1 MEREGRGVIEKILK
15 VILKKKISLLCAV
28 IILLFLLVAFA
39 AQFLGLAADWDAVVG
54 AQYLPPS
61 ASNIKLWFG
70 TDILG
75 RSVLYKTIQGTRVA
89 LSVGIITALLSAPIG
104 IFFGCVS
111 GYFGGIVDDLVVW
124 FVTTLSSIPNIL
136 LLIAISYTM
145 GRGMS
150 AVYIA
155 LTATSWITLARILRG
170 EVIKHKLREYLIAA
184 ESIGVSHSGRIFKH
198 LLPNV
203 THQII
208 LSMTFMV
215 EVAIR
220 SEVLLSYLG
229 LGVQNLPSWGTMID
243 DAKGE
248 LSTGV
253 WWQLTAATGAMFL
266 LMFAINVLG
275 DYVRDALDP
284 KAHN

>member
-1 MEREGRGVIEKILK
+1 MWTIALRK
-15 VILKKKISLLCAV
+15 VFTKKIPLVCAL
-28 IILLFLLVAFA
+28 IIFLFVLVAA
-39 AQFLGLAADWDAVVG
+39 LAQFFGFASSWDIPVG

-61 ASNIKLWFG
+61 FGQFNLLLG
-70 TDILG
+70 TDMLG
-75 RSVLYKTIQGTRVA
+75 RSVVYKLIQGTRVA
-89 LSVGIITALLSAPIG
+89 LSVGIVTAVLSAPIG

-111 GYFGGIVDDLVVW
+111 GYFGGIIDDLIIW
-124 FVTTLSSIPNIL
+124 FITTLSSIPNIL
-136 LLIAISYTM
+136 LLIAISYSL
-145 GRGMS
+145 GRGMT

-155 LTATSWITLARILRG
+155 LTATSWISLARILRG
-170 EVIKHKLREYLIAA
+170 EVIKHKQREYLVAA
-184 ESIGVSHSGRIFKH
+184 ESIGATHGDRIFKH

-215 EVAIR
+215 EMAIR

-229 LGVQNLPSWGTMID
+229 LGVQNLPSWGKMID

-253 WWQLTAATGAMFL
+253 WWQLTAATVAMFF
-266 LMFAINVLG
+266 LMFSINVLG
-275 DYVRDALDP
+275 DYLRDALDP
-284 KAHN
+284 KAN

>member
-1 MEREGRGVIEKILK
+1 MWSIALKKVFSRKIPLVCAV
-15 VILKKKISLLCAV
+15 VILFFVGI
-28 IILLFLLVAFA
+28 AFA
-39 AQFLGLAADWDAVVG
+39 AQFLGFASAWDTPVG
-54 AQYLPPS
+54 AQYLPPAFS
-61 ASNIKLWFG
+61 SFKMWFG

-75 RSVLYKTIQGTRVA
+75 RSVMYKTIQGTRVA
-89 LSVGIITALLSAPIG
+89 LSVGIITAVLSAPIG
-104 IFFGCVS
+104 IVFGCVA
-111 GYFGGIVDDLVVW
+111 GYFGGWIDDAIVW
-124 FVTTLSSIPNIL
+124 FIATLSSIPNIL
-136 LLIAISYTM
+136 LLIAISYSM
-145 GRGMS
+145 GRGMM

-155 LTATSWITLARILRG
+155 LTATSWISLARILRG
-170 EVIKHKLREYLIAA
+170 EVLKHKEKEYLVAA
-184 ESIGVSHSGRIFKH
+184 ESMGVGHTQRIFKH

-215 EVAIR
+215 EIAIR

-229 LGVQNLPSWGTMID
+229 LGVQNLPSWGKMID

-253 WWQLTAATGAMFL
+253 WWQLTAATVAMFF
-266 LMFAINVLG
+266 LMFAINILG

-284 KAHN
+284 RAHI

>member
-1 MEREGRGVIEKILK
+1 MWQTA
-15 VILKKKISLLCAV
+15 LKKVFKKKMPLLCAS
-28 IILLFLLVAFA
+28 IIFFFVAVAFA
-39 AQFLGLAADWDAVVG
+39 CQFLGLASAWDTPIG
-54 AQYLPPS
+54 SQYMPPDFS
-61 ASNIKLWFG
+61 RFDMWLG

-75 RSVLYKTIQGTRVA
+75 RSVMFKVIQGTRIA
-89 LSVGIITALLSAPIG
+89 LSVGIITAILAAPIG
-104 IFFGCVS
+104 IFFGMVS
-111 GYFGGIVDDLVVW
+111 GYFGGLIDDAIVW
-124 FVTTLSSIPNIL
+124 FITTLSSIPSIL
-136 LLIAISYTM
+136 LIIAISYSM
-145 GRGMS
+145 GRGMT

-155 LTATSWITLARILRG
+155 LTATSWIALARILRG
-170 EVIKHKLREYLIAA
+170 EVLKHKQREYLIAA
-184 ESIGVSHSGRIFKH
+184 ESIGVGHGQRIFKH

-215 EVAIR
+215 EIAIR

-229 LGVQNLPSWGTMID
+229 LGVQNLPSWGKMID

-253 WWQLTAATGAMFL
+253 WWQLTGATVAMFF

-284 KAHN
+284 KAHS

>member
-1 MEREGRGVIEKILK
+1 MWQTALRK
-15 VILKKKISLLCAV
+15 VFRKRIPVACAF
-28 IILLFLLVAFA
+28 IIVFFVLVAFM
-39 AQFLGLAADWDAVVG
+39 AQFLGFAGAWDTPVG
-54 AQYLPPS
+54 VQYLPPNFS
-61 ASNIKLWFG
+61 EFKMWLG

-75 RSVLYKTIQGTRVA
+75 RSVMYKVIQGTRVA

-111 GYFGGIVDDLVVW
+111 GYFGGWIDELVVW
-124 FVTTLSSIPNIL
+124 FTTTLSSIPNIL
-136 LLIAISYTM
+136 LLIAISYSM

-155 LTATSWITLARILRG
+155 LTATSWISLARILRG
-170 EVIKHKLREYLIAA
+170 EVLKHKQKEYLIAA
-184 ESIGVSHSGRIFKH
+184 ESIGVGHRQRIFRH

-215 EVAIR
+215 ELAIR

-229 LGVQNLPSWGTMID
+229 LGVQNLPSWGKMID
-243 DAKGE
+243 DSKGE

-253 WWQLTAATGAMFL
+253 WWQLTGATVAMFF

-284 KAHN
+284 KAHV

>member
-1 MEREGRGVIEKILK
+1 MWTTALRKVFRKKVPLICGL
-15 VILKKKISLLCAV
+15 VILFFVLI
-28 IILLFLLVAFA
+28 AFA
-39 AQFLGLAADWDAVVG
+39 AQFLGLAASWDTPVG

-61 ASNIKLWFG
+61 FDHYQLWFG
-70 TDILG
+70 TDLLG

-89 LSVGIITALLSAPIG
+89 LSVGIITAFLSAPIG

-111 GYFGGIVDDLVVW
+111 GYFGGWIDDLIVW
-124 FVTTLSSIPNIL
+124 FITTLSSIPNIL

-145 GRGMS
+145 GRGMM

-155 LTATSWITLARILRG
+155 LTATSWISLARILRG
-170 EVIKHKLREYLIAA
+170 EVLKHKQKEYLIAA
-184 ESIGVSHSGRIFKH
+184 ESIGVGHTKRIFKH
-198 LLPNV
+198 LLPNI

-208 LSMTFMV
+208 LSMTFMI
-215 EVAIR
+215 EIAIR

-229 LGVQNLPSWGTMID
+229 LGVQNLPSWGKMID

-253 WWQLTAATGAMFL
+253 WWQLTGATVAMFF

-275 DYVRDALDP
+275 DYLRDALDP
-284 KAHN
+284 RAHA

>member
-1 MEREGRGVIEKILK
+1 MWQTA
-15 VILKKKISLLCAV
+15 LKKVFKKKMPLFCAS
-28 IILLFLLVAFA
+28 IIIFFLAVAFA
-39 AQFLGLAADWDAVVG
+39 CQFLGLASTWDAPIG
-54 AQYLPPS
+54 AQYLPP
-61 ASNIKLWFG
+61 AFTTFDMWLG

-75 RSVLYKTIQGTRVA
+75 RSVMYKVIQGTRIA
-89 LSVGIITALLSAPIG
+89 LSVGIITAILAAPIG
-104 IFFGCVS
+104 IFFGMVS
-111 GYFGGIVDDLVVW
+111 GYFGGFIDDVIVW
-124 FVTTLSSIPNIL
+124 FITTLSSIPSIL
-136 LLIAISYTM
+136 LIIAISYSM
-145 GRGMS
+145 GRGMT

-155 LTATSWITLARILRG
+155 LTATSWIALARILRG
-170 EVIKHKLREYLIAA
+170 EVLKHKQREYLIAA
-184 ESIGVSHSGRIFKH
+184 ESIGVGHGQRIFKH

-215 EVAIR
+215 EIAIR

-229 LGVQNLPSWGTMID
+229 LGVQNLPSWGKMID

-253 WWQLTAATGAMFL
+253 WWQLTGATVAMFF

-284 KAHN
+284 KAHS

>member
-1 MEREGRGVIEKILK
+1 MWQGALRK
-15 VILKKKISLLCAV
+15 VFRKKIPVICAV
-28 IILLFLLVAFA
+28 IIVFFLVVAFS
-39 AQFLGLAADWDAVVG
+39 AQFFGFASAWDTPIG
-54 AQYLPPS
+54 GQYMPPEFTDF
-61 ASNIKLWFG
+61 KMWLG

-75 RSVLYKTIQGTRVA
+75 RSVILKVIQGARVA
-89 LSVGIITALLSAPIG
+89 LSVGVITACLAAPIG
-104 IFFGCVS
+104 ILFGCVS
-111 GYFGGIVDDLVVW
+111 GYFGGIIDDLIVW
-124 FVTTLSSIPNIL
+124 FITTLSSIPNIL
-136 LLIAISYTM
+136 LLIAISYSM

-170 EVIKHKLREYLIAA
+170 EVLKHKQREYLVAA
-184 ESIGVSHSGRIFKH
+184 ESIGVGHTQRIFKH

-215 EVAIR
+215 EIAIR

-229 LGVQNLPSWGTMID
+229 LGVQNLPSWGKMID

-253 WWQLTAATGAMFL
+253 WWQLTGATAAMFL

-275 DYVRDALDP
+275 DYLRDALDP
-284 KAHN
+284 KAHS

>member
-1 MEREGRGVIEKILK
+1 MWSIALRK
-15 VILKKKISLLCAV
+15 VFKKKIPIACAAV
-28 IILLFLLVAFA
+28 IAVFVLVAFA
-39 AQFLGLAADWDAVVG
+39 AQFLGFASTWDTPVG
-54 AQYLPPS
+54 AAYLPP
-61 ASNIKLWFG
+61 AWGDFNLLLG
-70 TDILG
+70 TDMLG
-75 RSVLYKTIQGTRVA
+75 RSVMYKVIQGTRVA
-89 LSVGIITALLSAPIG
+89 LSVGIITAVLSAPIG
-104 IFFGCVS
+104 VFFGCIS
-111 GYFGGIVDDLVVW
+111 GYFGGFIDDLIVW
-124 FVTTLSSIPNIL
+124 FTTTLSSIPNIL
-136 LLIAISYTM
+136 LLIAISYSM
-145 GRGMS
+145 GRGMT

-155 LTATSWITLARILRG
+155 LTATSWISLARILRG
-170 EVIKHKLREYLIAA
+170 EVIKHKQKEYLLAA
-184 ESIGVSHSGRIFKH
+184 ESLGAGHGQRIFKH

-215 EVAIR
+215 EIAIR

-229 LGVQNLPSWGTMID
+229 LGVQNLPSWGKMID

-253 WWQLTAATGAMFL
+253 WWQLTAATVAMFF

-284 KAHN
+284 KAQI

>member
-1 MEREGRGVIEKILK
+1 MWIIAF
-15 VILKKKISLLCAV
+15 KKIFSRKIPILCGL
-28 IILLFLLVAFA
+28 IIAGFLIVAFC
-39 AQFLGLAADWDAVVG
+39 AQFLGFASAWDTPIG
-54 AQYLPPS
+54 AQYLHPDFS
-61 ASNIKLWFG
+61 SFNMWLG
-70 TDILG
+70 TDLLG
-75 RSVLYKTIQGTRVA
+75 RSVMYKTIQGVRVA

-104 IFFGCVS
+104 IFFGMVS
-111 GYFGGIVDDLVVW
+111 GYFGGVIDDLITW

-145 GRGMS
+145 GRGMT

-155 LTATSWITLARILRG
+155 LTATSWISLARILRG
-170 EVIKHKLREYLIAA
+170 EVLKHKQKDYLVAA
-184 ESIGVSHSGRIFKH
+184 ESIGVGHAGRIFKH

-203 THQII
+203 AHQVI

-215 EVAIR
+215 EIAIR

-229 LGVQNLPSWGTMID
+229 LGVQNLPSWGKMID
-243 DAKGE
+243 DAKAE
-248 LSTGV
+248 LSSGV
-253 WWQLTAATGAMFL
+253 WWQLTGATIAMFL

-284 KAHN
+284 KAQIV

>member
-1 MEREGRGVIEKILK
+1 
-15 VILKKKISLLCAV
+15 
-28 IILLFLLVAFA
+28 VAFA
-39 AQFLGLAADWDAVVG
+39 AQFFGFGAAWDTPIG
-54 AQYLPPS
+54 AQYLPPDFSHFS
-61 ASNIKLWFG
+61 AWLG

-75 RSVLYKTIQGTRVA
+75 RSVMYKAIQGTRVA
-89 LSVGIITALLSAPIG
+89 LSVGIITAVLSAPIG

-111 GYFGGIVDDLVVW
+111 GYFGGWIDELIVW
-124 FVTTLSSIPNIL
+124 FITTLSSIPNIL

-145 GRGMS
+145 GRGMT

-155 LTATSWITLARILRG
+155 LTATSWISLARILRG
-170 EVIKHKLREYLIAA
+170 EVLKHKQKEYLIAA
-184 ESIGVSHSGRIFKH
+184 ESIGVGHAKRIFKH
-198 LLPNV
+198 LLPNI

-208 LSMTFMV
+208 LSMTFMI
-215 EVAIR
+215 EIAIR

-229 LGVQNLPSWGTMID
+229 LGVQNLPSWGKMID

-253 WWQLTAATGAMFL
+253 WWQLTGATVAMFF

-275 DYVRDALDP
+275 DYLRDALDP
-284 KAHN
+284 KANI

>member
-1 MEREGRGVIEKILK
+1 MWQVALRK
-15 VILKKKISLLCAV
+15 VFRKKIPLICGL
-28 IILLFLLVAFA
+28 IIAAFLMVAFA
-39 AQFLGLAADWDAVVG
+39 AQFMGFGAAWDIPVG
-54 AQYLPPS
+54 GQYLPPDFS
-61 ASNIKLWFG
+61 DFKMWLG

-75 RSVLYKTIQGTRVA
+75 RSVMYKTIQGTRVA
-89 LSVGIITALLSAPIG
+89 LSVGIITAVLSAPIG
-104 IFFGCVS
+104 IIFGMIS
-111 GYFGGIVDDLVVW
+111 GYFGGFIDEVIVW
-124 FVTTLSSIPNIL
+124 FITTLSSIPNIL

-145 GRGMS
+145 GRGMT

-155 LTATSWITLARILRG
+155 LTATSWISLARILRG
-170 EVIKHKLREYLIAA
+170 EVIKHKQKEYLVAA
-184 ESIGVSHSGRIFKH
+184 EALGVGHTQRIFKH

-215 EVAIR
+215 EIAIR

-229 LGVQNLPSWGTMID
+229 LGVQNLPSWGKMID

-253 WWQLTAATGAMFL
+253 WWQLTGATVAMFL

-284 KAHN
+284 RAHV

>member
-1 MEREGRGVIEKILK
+1 MWSIALKRVLKRKIP
-15 VILKKKISLLCAV
+15 LLCIF
-28 IILLFLLVAFA
+28 IISSFVAIAFA
-39 AQFLGLAADWDAVVG
+39 AQFFGFASAWDTPVG
-54 AQYLPPS
+54 AAYLPPDLT
-61 ASNIKLWFG
+61 AFNRWLG
-70 TDILG
+70 TDIFG
-75 RSVLYKTIQGTRVA
+75 RSVMYKTIQGTRVA
-89 LSVGIITALLSAPIG
+89 LSVGIITALLAAPIG
-104 IFFGCVS
+104 IFFGCVG
-111 GYFGGIVDDLVVW
+111 GYFGGWIDDLTVW
-124 FVTTLSSIPNIL
+124 FTSTLSSIPNIL
-136 LLIAISYTM
+136 LLIAISYSM
-145 GRGMS
+145 GRGML

-155 LTATSWITLARILRG
+155 LTATSWISLARILRG
-170 EVIKHKLREYLIAA
+170 EVIKHKQKEYLLAA
-184 ESIGVSHSGRIFKH
+184 ESIGATHASRLFKH

-215 EVAIR
+215 EIAIR

-229 LGVQNLPSWGTMID
+229 LGVQNLPSWGKMID

-253 WWQLTAATGAMFL
+253 WWQLTGATVAMFF

-284 KAHN
+284 KAQI

>member
-1 MEREGRGVIEKILK
+1 MWVPA
-15 VILKKKISLLCAV
+15 LKKVFRKKIPLICGL
-28 IILLFLLVAFA
+28 IILVFLVVAA
-39 AQFLGLAADWDAVVG
+39 MAQFFGFASAWDTPVG
-54 AQYLPPS
+54 AQYLPPNFS
-61 ASNIKLWFG
+61 EFKLWLG

-75 RSVLYKTIQGTRVA
+75 RSVMYKTIQGTRVA
-89 LSVGIITALLSAPIG
+89 LSVGLVTAVLSAPIG

-111 GYFGGIVDDLVVW
+111 GYFGGIIDDLIIW
-124 FVTTLSSIPNIL
+124 FITTLSSIPNIL
-136 LLIAISYTM
+136 LLIAISYSM
-145 GRGMS
+145 GRGMA

-155 LTATSWITLARILRG
+155 LTSTSWISLARILRG
-170 EVIKHKLREYLIAA
+170 EVIKHKQKEYLVAA
-184 ESIGVSHSGRIFKH
+184 ESLGANHSSRIFKH

-215 EVAIR
+215 EIAIR

-229 LGVQNLPSWGTMID
+229 LGVQNLPSWGKMID

-253 WWQLTAATGAMFL
+253 WWQLTAATVAMFF

-284 KAHN
+284 KAQH

>member
-1 MEREGRGVIEKILK
+1 MWTIALK
-15 VILKKKISLLCAV
+15 KVFKKKIPVICAAV
-28 IILLFLLVAFA
+28 IIIFVGIAFA
-39 AQFLGLAADWDAVVG
+39 AQFLGFASAWDTPVG
-54 AQYLPPS
+54 PQYLPPEFTDF
-61 ASNIKLWFG
+61 KMWLG

-75 RSVLYKTIQGTRVA
+75 RSVMYKAIQGTRVA
-89 LSVGIITALLSAPIG
+89 LSVGIITALLAAPIG

-111 GYFGGIVDDLVVW
+111 GYFGGWLDDLIVW
-124 FVTTLSSIPNIL
+124 FTTTLSSIPNIL
-136 LLIAISYTM
+136 LLIAISYSM
-145 GRGMS
+145 GRGMT

-155 LTATSWITLARILRG
+155 LTATSWISLARILRG
-170 EVIKHKLREYLIAA
+170 EVIKHKQKEYLVAA
-184 ESIGVSHSGRIFKH
+184 ESMGATHGQRIFKH

-203 THQII
+203 THQVI

-215 EVAIR
+215 EIAIR

-229 LGVQNLPSWGTMID
+229 LGVQNLPSWGKMID

-253 WWQLTAATGAMFL
+253 WWQLTGATVAMFF

-284 KAHN
+284 KAQI

>member
-1 MEREGRGVIEKILK
+1 MWNKA
-15 VILKKKISLLCAV
+15 LKKVFQKKIPLLCAS
-28 IILLFLLVAFA
+28 IIIFFLMIAFA
-39 AQFLGLAADWDAVVG
+39 AQFFGLASNWDTPIG
-54 AQYLPPS
+54 AQYMPPNS
-61 ASNIKLWFG
+61 SGVLFWFG

-75 RSVLYKTIQGTRVA
+75 RSVLLKTIQGTRVA
-89 LSVGIITALLSAPIG
+89 LSVGIITAILSAPIG
-104 IFFGCVS
+104 VFFGMVS
-111 GYFGGIVDDLVVW
+111 GYFGGWIDDLIVW

-136 LLIAISYTM
+136 LLIAISYSM
-145 GRGMS
+145 GRGMT

-170 EVIKHKLREYLIAA
+170 EVLKHKQREYLIAA
-184 ESIGVSHSGRIFKH
+184 EALGVTHSSRIFKH

-203 THQII
+203 MHQII

-215 EVAIR
+215 EIAIR

-229 LGVQNLPSWGTMID
+229 LGVQNLPSWGKMID

-253 WWQLTAATGAMFL
+253 WWQLTGATCAMFL

-284 KAHN
+284 RAQI

>member
-1 MEREGRGVIEKILK
+1 MWPSALRKMFR
-15 VILKKKISLLCAV
+15 KKIPLICAA
-28 IILLFLLVAFA
+28 IILFFVLVAFSV
-39 AQFLGLAADWDAVVG
+39 QFLGLASDWDVPVG
-54 AQYLPPS
+54 KQYLPPDFS
-61 ASNIKLWFG
+61 SFKMWLG

-75 RSVLYKTIQGTRVA
+75 RSVILKVIQGTRVA
-89 LSVGIITALLSAPIG
+89 LEVGMITTLLSAPIG
-104 IFFGCVS
+104 IFFGCVA
-111 GYFGGIVDDLVVW
+111 GYFGGWVDELVVW
-124 FVTTLSSIPNIL
+124 LITTLSSIPSIL
-136 LLIAISYTM
+136 LLIAISYSL
-145 GRGMS
+145 GKGMM
-150 AVYIA
+150 AVFIA
-155 LTATSWITLARILRG
+155 LTVTSWISLARILRG
-170 EVIKHKLREYLIAA
+170 EVLKHKEKEYLIAA
-184 ESIGVSHSGRIFKH
+184 ESIGVGHLQRIFKH

-229 LGVQNLPSWGTMID
+229 LGVQNLPSWGKMID

-253 WWQLTAATGAMFL
+253 WWQLTAATVAMFL

-275 DYVRDALDP
+275 DYLRDALDP
-284 KAHN
+284 KAQF

>member
-1 MEREGRGVIEKILK
+1 MWQIA
-15 VILKKKISLLCAV
+15 LKKVFRRKIPLFCAG
-28 IILLFLLVAFA
+28 IIIFFLVLSVA
-39 AQFLGLAADWDAVVG
+39 AQFFGFASAWDTPIG
-54 AQYLPPS
+54 AQYLPPDFS
-61 ASNIKLWFG
+61 DFKMWLG

-75 RSVLYKTIQGTRVA
+75 RSVMYKVIQGARVA
-89 LSVGIITALLSAPIG
+89 LSVGLITAVLAAPIG
-104 IFFGCVS
+104 VFFGCVS
-111 GYFGGIVDDLVVW
+111 GYFGGWIDDLIVW
-124 FVTTLSSIPNIL
+124 FITTLSSIPNIL

-145 GRGMS
+145 GKGMF

-170 EVIKHKLREYLIAA
+170 EVLKHKQREYLIAA
-184 ESIGVSHSGRIFKH
+184 ESIGVSHGQRIFKH

-215 EVAIR
+215 EIAIR

-229 LGVQNLPSWGTMID
+229 LGVQNLPSWGKMID

-253 WWQLTAATGAMFL
+253 WWQLTGATAAMFL
-266 LMFAINVLG
+266 LMFAINILG

-284 KAHN
+284 KAHTV